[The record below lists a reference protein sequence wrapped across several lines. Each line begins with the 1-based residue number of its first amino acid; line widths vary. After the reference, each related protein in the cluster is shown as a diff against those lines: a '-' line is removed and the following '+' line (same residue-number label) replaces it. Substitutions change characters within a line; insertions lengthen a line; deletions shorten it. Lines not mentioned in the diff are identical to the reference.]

1 MILDELSRDSAER
14 DTRKLHLPT
23 ASVRMGGVAKERRGM
38 NIYYTASL
46 YEILQKTA
54 QVINGNG
61 VNLNEM
67 DG

>member
-1 MILDELSRDSAER
+1 
-14 DTRKLHLPT
+14 
-23 ASVRMGGVAKERRGM
+23 M

-46 YEILQKTA
+46 YENLQITA

-67 DG
+67 DGEKKCERDGLITPRFSDRLDDENVSA